1 MKKRGRVTLLMDIY
15 SIVNLEPCDSVTQM
29 TVVDFFRKN
38 GRFDIKRTGFW
49 SLFLSQNPVT
59 EMRQ

>member
-29 TVVDFFRKN
+29 TVVDFFRKKT
-38 GRFDIKRTGFW
+38 RFGIKRAVFE